1 MKKYLTIF
9 TILVFCSGF
18 VLGQQTTFEKTNQ
31 IKLSPF
37 RMIDLVNPGYEISYE
52 KNFRKKLSSQISVT
66 YMNDPFE
73 LTQFTNYNGFRA
85 SFEEKLFKNS
95 ESNRRDYHSAE
106 LVYLNVHYSDMGIF
120 IKDTALRT
128 PEYWDT
134 FKVAKQTFSLN
145 LKYGVQFYLKRFI
158 IDGCIGLGI
167 KYKDVKRSELIDKN
181 AYQKGP
187 RHPNAY
193 YEASR
198 AGNYISLNV
207 PLNIK
212 IGYSF

>member
-1 MKKYLTIF
+1 MRKYLTIV
-9 TILVFCSGF
+9 TILIFCNGF
-18 VLGQQTTFEKTNQ
+18 VFGQENTFDKTNQ
-31 IKLSPF
+31 IKLSPL

-52 KNFRKKLSSQISVT
+52 KNFREKLSSQISVA

-73 LTQFTNYNGFRA
+73 LTQFTHYTGLRS
-85 SFEEKLFKNS
+85 SFEEKFFFNS
-95 ESNRRDYHSAE
+95 ESDRRDYYSTE
-106 LVYLNVHYSDMGIF
+106 LVYLKVHYSDEGTF
-120 IKDTALRT
+120 IKDTVLRT

-145 LKYGVQFYLKRFI
+145 LKYGIQFNMGRFI
-158 IDGCIGLGI
+158 IDGSVGLGI
-167 KYKDVKRSELIDKN
+167 KYKDVKRSELIDEN
-181 AYQKGP
+181 AYQVGP

-198 AGNYISLNV
+198 AGNYIRLNV
-207 PLNIK
+207 PINIK